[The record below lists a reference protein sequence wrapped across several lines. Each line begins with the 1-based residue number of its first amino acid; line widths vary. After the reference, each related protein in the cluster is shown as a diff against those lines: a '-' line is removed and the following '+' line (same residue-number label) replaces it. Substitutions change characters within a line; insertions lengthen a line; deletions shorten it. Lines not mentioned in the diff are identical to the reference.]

1 LIYVKAAAGHRLHL
15 DASVRAPEAGAWGN
29 RLTVLAP
36 HRHIVRSNMESAN
49 MKKSLWMPFV
59 VALALAMPI
68 AACTST
74 RTSDSTG
81 EYIDDSAIT
90 AKVKGALAADSF
102 LSSFDIGVETEKDV
116 VQLSGFVNSP
126 QIKDRAGQ
134 LTAGISGVRGVRNN
148 LIVK

>member
-1 LIYVKAAAGHRLHL
+1 M
-15 DASVRAPEAGAWGN
+15 RAPYAGAWGY
-29 RLTVLAP
+29 RLTAP
-36 HRHIVRSNMESAN
+36 VPDCYIVHSNVESAK
-49 MKKSLWMPFV
+49 MKKALWMPFV

-81 EYIDDSAIT
+81 EYIDNSTIT
-90 AKVKGALAADSF
+90 AKVKAELAANSF

-116 VQLSGFVNSP
+116 VQLSGFVNS
-126 QIKDRAGQ
+126 QEIKDRAGQ
-134 LTAGISGVRGVRNN
+134 VTAGISGVRGVRNN